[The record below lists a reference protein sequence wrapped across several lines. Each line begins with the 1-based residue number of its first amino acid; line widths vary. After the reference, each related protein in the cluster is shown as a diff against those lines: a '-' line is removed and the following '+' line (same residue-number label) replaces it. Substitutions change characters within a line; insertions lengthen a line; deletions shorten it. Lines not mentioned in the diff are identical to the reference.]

1 MVWGRGR
8 REIREAASQ
17 VIHREHFLNRNIFS
31 LRPAGICKTVV
42 CLCVCFVCVCVCVV
56 CVCVCVC
63 EAASPGASQVTVSSS
78 SSSHDACILL
88 LR

>member
-42 CLCVCFVCVCVCVV
+42 CLCVCFVCVCVTRV
-56 CVCVCVC
+56 CVCVCQGL
-63 EAASPGASQVTVSSS
+63 ESMLMLQEKQK
-78 SSSHDACILL
+78 DQ
-88 LR
+88 